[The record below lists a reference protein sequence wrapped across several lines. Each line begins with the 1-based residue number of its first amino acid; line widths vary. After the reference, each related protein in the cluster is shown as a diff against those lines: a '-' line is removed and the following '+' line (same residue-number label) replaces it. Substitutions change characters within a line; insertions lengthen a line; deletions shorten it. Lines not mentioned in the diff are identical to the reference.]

1 MRDASSKKVRQL
13 SGVFL
18 LLLSALCLSG
28 IGLASVMF
36 GSSHLSALSIFSD
49 PDARLVVL
57 DIRLPRFLFAAIVGA
72 ALAVIG
78 VTYQTVFRNPL
89 ASPFTLGVSSGAA
102 LGASLS
108 MLLRSSRISLE
119 MGAVIGSAVSI
130 FLIRVLSSRVRG
142 EGGGALLLVGII
154 FSFFCS
160 SVLTMAQYLSDYSQ
174 LFRVTR
180 WMMGGIPVVG
190 MRDILIGAVLL
201 SILMMWTIRH
211 HRSFDLMLF
220 GDEFATVKGVEV
232 KKLYDTT
239 FILSSIVI
247 GWIVSQ
253 CGVIGFVGIIVPAM
267 ARILVGLPHRY
278 VLPLAAIGG
287 AVLVSSCDL
296 LGRVVR
302 PPFEVPAGV
311 FTAVLGGPVFIALA
325 MRRGKRSLL

>member
-1 MRDASSKKVRQL
+1 MKKPASNESGKFSGFSL
-13 SGVFL
+13 LMLGVFA
-18 LLLSALCLSG
+18 LSCVG
-28 IGLASVMF
+28 IASVML
-36 GSSHLSALSIFSD
+36 GSSHIALSNIFSD
-49 PDARLVVL
+49 AEARLIVL
-57 DIRLPRFLFAAIVGA
+57 DIRLPRFLFASLVGA

-78 VTYQTVFRNPL
+78 VAYQTIFRNPL

-108 MLLRSSRISLE
+108 MLLRSSGLSLE
-119 MGAVIGSAVSI
+119 MGAIVGSAVSI
-130 FLIRVLSSRVRG
+130 FLIKVLSSRMRG
-142 EGGGALLLVGII
+142 EAGGALLLVGII

-190 MRDILIGAVLL
+190 MKDILIGAVLL
-201 SILMMWTIRH
+201 SILVVWAIRN
-211 HRSFDLMLF
+211 HRAFDLMLF

-239 FILSSIVI
+239 FVLSSIVI

-253 CGVIGFVGIIVPAM
+253 CGVIGFVGIVVPAM

-278 VLPLAAIGG
+278 VVPLAAVGG
-287 AVLVSSCDL
+287 GLLVSSCDL

-325 MRRGKRSLL
+325 MRSRNRTLL